1 MARTFVRQTQISSSA
16 DYDQNLNQSQRLAY
30 VTDGGSLKSDLNV
43 LRSVIKTNFGAT
55 NYWTSTSK
63 SLTNVIDELGFALTS
78 SANLLGNL
86 RVEQNAYINNN
97 LTASYVTAS
106 YVLINNTLNID
117 SFDAGVVKSDVNGL
131 LSTSSIVDADV
142 AANAAIAGTKI
153 NPDFGSQ
160 NITGSNGRLTGDLTV
175 VNDINSRDLNARTG
189 SFSGDLTVTG
199 NLTVNGTTTTI
210 NSTTLTVDDK
220 NIVLASGATTDNDA
234 DGGGIIVEGG
244 SSNKNF
250 TWYNSNALQ
259 ADGSNLP
266 SPIGYFAVNQHF
278 LPANNNESF
287 LGANDKQWKDIY
299 GIDLHVSDIAS
310 IEKLEQTSS
319 NGYIHAVGEI
329 TSSLRVSAPRL
340 TGSILVKAGD
350 IVISDGLIQSLT
362 HVTMSSGGDLRF
374 DDSHMANG
382 ILLADASNAALA
394 GTIASEISIIGA
406 LNSLE
411 STVAGLGGGVGHS
424 KEILSFPGVNTSTR
438 AVSSSFDFS
447 TYDIQ
452 DDLNVY
458 VNGVLVHA
466 SGSTT
471 DENSISGVDAALKT
485 GTTGTIVFA
494 FDLTSGDVITLEKF

>member
-234 DGGGIIVEGG
+234 DGGG
-244 SSNKNF
+244 
-250 TWYNSNALQ
+250 
-259 ADGSNLP
+259 
-266 SPIGYFAVNQHF
+266 
-278 LPANNNESF
+278 
-287 LGANDKQWKDIY
+287 
-299 GIDLHVSDIAS
+299 
-310 IEKLEQTSS
+310 
-319 NGYIHAVGEI
+319 
-329 TSSLRVSAPRL
+329 
-340 TGSILVKAGD
+340 GD
-350 IVISDGLIQSLT
+350 PEPTQV
-362 HVTMSSGGDLRF
+362 
-374 DDSHMANG
+374 
-382 ILLADASNAALA
+382 
-394 GTIASEISIIGA
+394 
-406 LNSLE
+406 
-411 STVAGLGGGVGHS
+411 
-424 KEILSFPGVNTSTR
+424 
-438 AVSSSFDFS
+438 
-447 TYDIQ
+447 
-452 DDLNVY
+452 
-458 VNGVLVHA
+458 
-466 SGSTT
+466 
-471 DENSISGVDAALKT
+471 
-485 GTTGTIVFA
+485 
-494 FDLTSGDVITLEKF
+494 